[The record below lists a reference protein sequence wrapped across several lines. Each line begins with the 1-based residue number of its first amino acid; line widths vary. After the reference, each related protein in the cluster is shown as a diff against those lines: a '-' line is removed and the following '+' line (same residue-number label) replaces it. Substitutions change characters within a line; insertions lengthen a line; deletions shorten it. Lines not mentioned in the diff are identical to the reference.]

1 VRVGGAR
8 RPNAAKLQRIAAERL
23 SVLQARVG
31 AIALASIAAGVAWVI
46 AREVGGEAHPFFAPV
61 AAVLAL
67 GLSIGHQVRRAVEVS
82 LGVALGIVI
91 ADGLVLLLGA
101 GGWQLVVVL
110 FLTMSA
116 AVLIAGGTL
125 LINQAAIT
133 AIFIVVVQPP
143 SGTISDGRLID
154 ALIGGAVAVL
164 ARSLVPN
171 DPLRIIESELTPL
184 TSGLSSSLEMTAAAL
199 HDNDLGEAQAALERA
214 RDLDPEPFI
223 QIAAAARETVA
234 VTPGRRRASGQLE
247 RIAHA
252 VPHIEHALLNTR
264 VLTRASVSAIERGE
278 HAPEKLTEG
287 IALIASATSAAG
299 RQLAGDESLEHVE
312 VPALQAAR
320 EATLAL
326 AVSPGLGVGAAV
338 NQVRLIATDLLLAS
352 GVERRAAVQL
362 VRRADA
368 PAP

>member
-1 VRVGGAR
+1 
-8 RPNAAKLQRIAAERL
+8 
-23 SVLQARVG
+23 
-31 AIALASIAAGVAWVI
+31 
-46 AREVGGEAHPFFAPV
+46 
-61 AAVLAL
+61 
-67 GLSIGHQVRRAVEVS
+67 
-82 LGVALGIVI
+82 
-91 ADGLVLLLGA
+91 
-101 GGWQLVVVL
+101 
-110 FLTMSA
+110 M
-116 AVLIAGGTL
+116 
-125 LINQAAIT
+125 
-133 AIFIVVVQPP
+133 QPP